1 MSHWPTEARLKNPV
15 PLASVPPVM
24 IEETGWDIV
33 LALYSDPGRELSLAK
48 LASIVSVPK
57 PVLEQWLALL
67 EERKLI
73 TGGRHM
79 RTGELLAVLTANGRK
94 LLDRYLSVA
103 SDLQLSAL
111 N

>member
-1 MSHWPTEARLKNPV
+1 MSYPHSKTRLQSSE

-33 LALYSDPGRELSLAK
+33 LALRSDRRSELSLAR
-48 LASIVSVPK
+48 LASIVSIPQR
-57 PVLEQWLALL
+57 VLEQWLARL

-73 TGGRHM
+73 TGAAHRW
-79 RTGELLAVLTANGRK
+79 TGELLAILTPTGRA
-94 LLDRYLSVA
+94 LLDRYLA
-103 SDLQLSAL
+103 ATSDLRIGAL